1 LPQDTTFSSAVTAL
15 FVRPIFKIL
24 GEVGDVRSEGQISL
38 KKTKWLTLV
47 GASLAVIS
55 STAFYINVG
64 FFVVLGDYE
73 KPFYV
78 NPYLHALIFGVNLDS
93 VLNDIG
99 MLLACGVV
107 KKITYETV
115 TTHFRS
121 FSANSRKSQKVD
133 PAAPPVFDSEAY
145 NEPQG
150 ELRGPIG
157 TRIGCV
163 QQEKL

>member
-1 LPQDTTFSSAVTAL
+1 MVTAL
-15 FVRPIFKIL
+15 FLRPIFKVL

-38 KKTKWLTLV
+38 EKTKWLTLL

-64 FFVVLGDYE
+64 LFVVLGGNG
-73 KPFYV
+73 KPFTA
-78 NPYLHALIFGVNLDS
+78 NPYLHVLVFGINLDS

-115 TTHFRS
+115 TTRFRS
-121 FSANSRKSQKVD
+121 LSATSRKSQKVD

-145 NEPQG
+145 NKPDSESG
-150 ELRGPIG
+150 D
-157 TRIGCV
+157 
-163 QQEKL
+163 